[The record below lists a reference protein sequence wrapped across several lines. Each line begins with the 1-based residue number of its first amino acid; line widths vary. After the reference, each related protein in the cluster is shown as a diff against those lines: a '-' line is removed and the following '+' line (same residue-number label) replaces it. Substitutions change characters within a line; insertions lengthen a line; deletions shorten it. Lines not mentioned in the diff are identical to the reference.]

1 MVEMFKE
8 EGYLEDF
15 SVDDL
20 REIVRDII
28 NSEVKDSDIKFD
40 VFPVTILEY
49 YNDYLMSRPFKGVEK
64 IGYSLVP
71 FRFKGGFRSNSSND
85 IVMFLRHSK
94 RVVKPKKSFFDLV
107 VNSYHEARHINQD
120 FLDKYSYEGALID
133 MENYVSSNR
142 KILGYI
148 MEHDS
153 YFVDIDARMYSLSK
167 AVDYIKSKYPKIY
180 EKSKEYINRLSRE
193 YNFHFL
199 TFDIVSVVENAIQ
212 VRKKRYKSVSSM
224 INNPILFEMYLS
236 EPVPAIFN
244 LFLNVNGTFKSISQ
258 IISNC
263 RKHNIDDRIIKAFLS
278 SKYFLESVDISS
290 LSNDDL
296 SIVIDSL
303 DYISSYYQDQ
313 LIMID
318 DAIANKDIS
327 MIKYLKMKKNILS
340 RIDYIDKFLLGV
352 DKGRSK

>member
-15 SVDDL
+15 SVDEL
-20 REIVRDII
+20 RKIVRDII

-49 YNDYLMSRPFKGVEK
+49 YNDYLMSRSFEGVEK
-64 IGYSLVP
+64 IGYPLVP
-71 FRFKGGFRSNSSND
+71 LRFKGGFRREKQD
-85 IVMFLRHSK
+85 EIVLFLHHSK

-133 MENYVSSNR
+133 MDNYVPSKW

-148 MEHDS
+148 VEHDS
-153 YFVDIDARMYSLSK
+153 YFVEIDARMYSISK
-167 AVDYIKSKYPKIY
+167 AIDYIKSKYPKIY
-180 EKSKEYINRLSRE
+180 DKSKEYINRLSRE
-193 YNFHFL
+193 YNFQSL
-199 TFDIVSVVENAIQ
+199 TFDIVSTVENAIQ

-258 IISNC
+258 IIINC
-263 RKHNIDDRIIKAFLS
+263 RKNNIDDRNIKAFLS
-278 SKYFLESVDISS
+278 SSYFLESVDISS
-290 LSNDDL
+290 LPNDDL

-313 LIMID
+313 LIIID

-340 RIDYIDKFLLGV
+340 RIDYIDKFLFGV
-352 DKGRSK
+352 D